1 LRDFPEN
8 AQLHS
13 HYGLALQRTGRG
25 NPREHYLA
33 AIQFEPK
40 QAEFYYQL
48 ASVSPA
54 SLTAEHVANLN
65 QITNS
70 DPAQSA
76 AAHFALGLNFQDRQ
90 QYESAWQS
98 FTAGNLSQEG
108 SYLRVENET
117 LTKQIVDQYTSSY
130 CAASNDA
137 QLGCTENDVHQQ
149 RVPIYIVSMPRSGS
163 TLVEQILASHPQAEG
178 LGESRILHQIQR
190 LLVQGD
196 TQGRDFPAAANNP
209 TSELL
214 NELRLELH
222 RQTFGQTNDAQ
233 WVIEKTLDNHRFL
246 GLIAQLQPNAR
257 VIICQRDWRDVFVSC
272 YSHRFKNL
280 PHTRKLDDLQHY
292 YEQFQTLV
300 KHWESVLPL
309 PIHTVHYEQLVES
322 PDSVT
327 RQLVDFCGMPWS
339 EECLEFQQGKD
350 IVKTASLD
358 QIRKPIYSTSVGRWQ
373 TYAKFLGQ

>member
-1 LRDFPEN
+1 
-8 AQLHS
+8 
-13 HYGLALQRTGRG
+13 
-25 NPREHYLA
+25 
-33 AIQFEPK
+33 
-40 QAEFYYQL
+40 
-48 ASVSPA
+48 
-54 SLTAEHVANLN
+54 
-65 QITNS
+65 
-70 DPAQSA
+70 
-76 AAHFALGLNFQDRQ
+76 
-90 QYESAWQS
+90 
-98 FTAGNLSQEG
+98 
-108 SYLRVENET
+108 
-117 LTKQIVDQYTSSY
+117 
-130 CAASNDA
+130 
-137 QLGCTENDVHQQ
+137 
-149 RVPIYIVSMPRSGS
+149 
-163 TLVEQILASHPQAEG
+163 
-178 LGESRILHQIQR
+178 
-190 LLVQGD
+190 
-196 TQGRDFPAAANNP
+196 
-209 TSELL
+209 
-214 NELRLELH
+214 
-222 RQTFGQTNDAQ
+222 
-233 WVIEKTLDNHRFL
+233 VIEKTLDNHRFL